1 VRVNRH
7 FYTFIHSL
15 YTSFLTKYF
24 FLFRAYVIQTDSK
37 TITLSATIAAS
48 VISCVSFLV
57 CTLFGFIL
65 YFKWREDTENRKIR
79 NKRLKRLINLP
90 VHRAIIDKM
99 ETSDLLTR
107 LNDEIYDYTSAKEK
121 GKIYFNILYIT
132 NIIAFYYTF

>member
-1 VRVNRH
+1 
-7 FYTFIHSL
+7 
-15 YTSFLTKYF
+15 
-24 FLFRAYVIQTDSK
+24 VIQSDSK

-65 YFKWREDTENRKIR
+65 YFKWREDTENRKRR

-121 GKIYFNILYIT
+121 GKVYFTILFISNIIYF
-132 NIIAFYYTF
+132 FYTF